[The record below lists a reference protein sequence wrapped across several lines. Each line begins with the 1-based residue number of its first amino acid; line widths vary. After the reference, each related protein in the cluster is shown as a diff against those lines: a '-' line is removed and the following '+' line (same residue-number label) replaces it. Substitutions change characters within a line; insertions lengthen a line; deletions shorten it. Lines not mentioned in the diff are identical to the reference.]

1 MGTLA
6 SELGPHVERI
16 QETPRVYVDANVPA
30 GLVGYMR
37 QTLHWDVLFVVEH
50 DDLRRAR
57 DGEHYRLAKQLRRTL
72 ITLDR
77 DYLDDKKF
85 PMDES
90 GGVIVLMAPEERG
103 YLNILKRLDHVFR
116 EPERSERPEPVERSE
131 PERLERVEQSERLER
146 LPLAGR
152 KLHVHVDWSGSLDAV

>member
-16 QETPRVYVDANVPA
+16 QAEPRIYVDANMPA
-30 GLVGYMR
+30 GLVAFMR
-37 QTLHWDVLFVVEH
+37 QSLHWDVLFVVEH

-57 DGEHYRLAKQLRRTL
+57 DDEHFRLARQLRRTL

-85 PMDES
+85 PLDES

-103 YLNILKRLDHVFR
+103 YVNILKRLDEVLR
-116 EPERSERPEPVERSE
+116 APERSDAVEQLERSERLP
-131 PERLERVEQSERLER
+131 LER
-146 LPLAGR
+146 R
-152 KLHVHVDWSGSLDAV
+152 KLHVHVDWNGSIEAAV